1 MGRSRLA
8 LVILAVV
15 GWGATI
21 AAQLVAALTNTE
33 SERIE
38 WTERRNLFL
47 LVSSLATNTLA
58 LRAAYR
64 LLRDRTGDRRS
75 TATRYRR

>member
-1 MGRSRLA
+1 MDRTRLGLA
-8 LVILAVV
+8 LSALV
-15 GWGATI
+15 GWTGTI
-21 AAQLVAALTNTE
+21 AAQLVASRTGDEA
-33 SERIE
+33 ERIE

-64 LLRDRTGDRRS
+64 FFRDRTGDRR
-75 TATRYRR
+75 